1 MNRRNILSMALGA
14 SAVLALPAVA
24 ATALPPVEVFKSP
37 YCGCCGA
44 WVDHMKAAGFVVKVN
59 LVDDTTSARTRAGLP
74 DKFGSC
80 HTAFVGGYVVEGHVP
95 ADEVKRLLA
104 LKPNAMGLAVPSMP
118 PGSPGMEMGARH
130 DPYDVLLVDK
140 SGRATVFAH
149 YPKV

>member
-14 SAVLALPAVA
+14 SAVLALRAVA